1 MQIKFF
7 FGFPIQFLTC
17 FIRKHETQFVM
28 QSFAVYENNF
38 FKYKSFFSSSSTLS
52 YLFYYKNNA
61 LSLHSHM
68 HKLQFIIASRNFVS
82 LWSHHRQM
90 GKIYKIKC
98 IESDKRVKKI
108 KRIIKTHSWARFR
121 IFSEK
126 ILIIKKKS
134 MKSGTFEWHFIKWKI
149 AISLKIFCPLNTQ
162 TNTYLAISMQGD
174 DEKLIVVGIKKV
186 FLLWRK
192 TSRPHNTKSR
202 ALEYINNI
210 LIIFFLGKRNVIK
223 YFAVLLIKIQ
233 Q

>member
-1 MQIKFF
+1 
-7 FGFPIQFLTC
+7 
-17 FIRKHETQFVM
+17 M

-126 ILIIKKKS
+126 ILIIKKNQWSLAHLNDILLNEKLQ
-134 MKSGTFEWHFIKWKI
+134 FHWKYFVHLI
-149 AISLKIFCPLNTQ
+149 HKQTHISLSQCKEMTRSWLWLALKKYFCCGAKQ
-162 TNTYLAISMQGD
+162 VA
-174 DEKLIVVGIKKV
+174 
-186 FLLWRK
+186 
-192 TSRPHNTKSR
+192 
-202 ALEYINNI
+202 
-210 LIIFFLGKRNVIK
+210 LII
-223 YFAVLLIKIQ
+223 Q
-233 Q
+233 SHEH